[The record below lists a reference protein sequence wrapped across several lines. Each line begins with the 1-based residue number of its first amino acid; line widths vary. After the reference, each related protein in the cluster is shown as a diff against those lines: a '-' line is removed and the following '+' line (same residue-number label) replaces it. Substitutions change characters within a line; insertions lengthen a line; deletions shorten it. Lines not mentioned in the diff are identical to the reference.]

1 MVIVMFIDTHCHLL
15 KEDYDNI
22 EEIIEE
28 MEGNIMIV
36 SGCDEKS
43 NQQVINLIDKY
54 PNIYGTIGFHP
65 DEANH
70 ITKKDLENLEISLNN
85 PKIVGVG
92 EIGLDY
98 HWNSNKEA
106 QISLFENQIDLAR
119 KYHLP
124 IVIHSRDAISDT
136 YDVMVKKNVSNMKSV
151 MHCYSSSVEMAKK
164 FIELGTLLGI
174 GGVVTFKNGTK
185 LKEVVKEI
193 DLKYLLLETDS
204 PYLTPEP
211 YRGQKNKP
219 SNCIYVAK
227 KISEIKKISLENVLK
242 TTTENAFGQFDLKK

>member
-1 MVIVMFIDTHCHLL
+1 MFIDTHCHLL

-28 MEGNIMIV
+28 MKENKIIV
-36 SGCDEKS
+36 SGCDKNS
-43 NQQVINLIDKY
+43 NQQVLELIKKY

-65 DEANH
+65 DEATH
-70 ITKKDLENLEISLNN
+70 ITDEDLWELESQLKET
-85 PKIVGVG
+85 KIVGIG

-98 HWNSNKEA
+98 HWNSNKEE
-106 QISLFENQIDLAR
+106 QILLFEKQIGLAK
-119 KYHLP
+119 KYNLP
-124 IVIHSRDAISDT
+124 IVIHSRDAIQDT
-136 YDVMVKKNVSNMKSV
+136 YDLLIKNNVSEMKSV

-193 DLKYLLLETDS
+193 DISYLLLETDS

-211 YRGQKNKP
+211 YRGKKNKP
-219 SNCIYVAK
+219 SNCFLVAQ
-227 KISEIKKISLENVLK
+227 KIAEIKEIPLETVLK
-242 TTTENAFGQFDLKK
+242 ITTENAIQQFDLDR